1 MAKKKSKPLTAG
13 VPRLKPKSKKK
24 NIGRSI
30 GRKASKIFK
39 PSRLL
44 GIGGLALAAPDIYDI
59 GSFAYK
65 NRKELGEK
73 LSTLEGWDNLIS
85 GTGEGMVEGIGPPEW
100 SKPYA
105 KATKKRI
112 ADRKKPSLFN
122 PTRKE
127 LLKRSKRV
135 VRKKGGR
142 VGRPKGV
149 GCATKGFGKAMKRGK

>member
-1 MAKKKSKPLTAG
+1 MTEGIIKA
-13 VPRLKPKSKKK
+13 KPKKKK
-24 NIGRSI
+24 NIGKTL
-30 GRKASKIFK
+30 GRKISKIFK

-44 GIGGLALAAPDIYDI
+44 GLGGLALAAPDIRDI
-59 GSFAYK
+59 GSFAYE
-65 NRKELGEK
+65 NRKKLGEK
-73 LSTLEGWDNLIS
+73 LSTLKGWDDLIS
-85 GTGEGMVEGIGPPEW
+85 RTGEGMVEGIGPPEW

-142 VGRPKGV
+142 VGRPRGV
-149 GCATKGFGKAMKRGK
+149 GVALRGYGKAMKRGK